1 MRERGLRL
9 GVISLIAAAAI
20 PAAHVAAA
28 ELSDAANSSAISRN
42 PAPIDPARSGN
53 PLWMVPLGN
62 LSITRERP
70 LFSASRRAPAPPAV
84 AAAVATPPPAVPVA
98 ALPERPA
105 LVLIGTIIGPSLQ
118 TGVFRDESS
127 DRVVTLSAGGQR
139 EGWTLRSVSRSDAH
153 FEMAERTAVLPLRPS
168 AQPQGKS
175 ASPTTRP
182 SRRREWYDN

>member
-28 ELSDAANSSAISRN
+28 ELSNAPNRPAVSRN
-42 PAPIDPARSGN
+42 PAPIDPARPGN
-53 PLWMVPLGN
+53 PLWMVSLGS

-105 LVLIGTIIGPSLQ
+105 LVLIGTIFGPSLQ
-118 TGVFRDESS
+118 TGVFRDETS
-127 DRVVTLSAGGQR
+127 DRIVTLTAGGSR
-139 EGWTLRSVSRSDAH
+139 DGWTLRSVSRSDAR
-153 FEMAERTAVLPLRPS
+153 FELADRSAVLPLRPS